1 MNIDI
6 LNEKQNNNPF
16 GCFFLLK
23 SLGIEILNNATVTI
37 NDYWSW
43 FYDGLF
49 LIFLG
54 GKVSSIKERTGRE
67 GD

>member
-37 NDYWSW
+37 NDY
-43 FYDGLF
+43 
-49 LIFLG
+49 
-54 GKVSSIKERTGRE
+54 
-67 GD
+67 